1 VVRRFSAS
9 GINISRAQID
19 ALPTLQRGGFL
30 DGFST
35 ALHSVFLCGI
45 VIAVL
50 SFVLALNLRE
60 VPLRPRATRAA
71 APETPVTPAVPR
83 TAPVGTE
90 NPETRAKR

>member
-1 VVRRFSAS
+1 
-9 GINISRAQID
+9 
-19 ALPTLQRGGFL
+19 
-30 DGFST
+30 
-35 ALHSVFLCGI
+35 
-45 VIAVL
+45 VL

-71 APETPVTPAVPR
+71 APETPVTPAVPQ